1 MSLVNGGIAYTYDV
15 AGLRR
20 PSRAPV
26 LVDLA
31 KLLGYPLE
39 RPELAGA
46 GALRR
51 LVHPEDWRR
60 LVAHWHTVFD
70 LPDGADTSIVC
81 RMKHASGDWRW
92 VKGREQ
98 VFSRTRAGEARRV
111 LGFAADVSEG
121 RRIEDS
127 LAGATSDLL
136 AAEARERRRIAR
148 ELHDSTTQHLVA
160 IDLTM
165 SRLKQ
170 RLGDDPVDQAIVA
183 DIRAA
188 LAAAHREI
196 RTFSYLLHPPQLER
210 VGLEAALNQ
219 FLEGFQRRTHLR
231 VAFQAEGPPRVLG
244 QLTELALFR
253 VAQEALLNVH
263 KHAKASSVDIRLT
276 NRAFETILEIRDDGV
291 GMPQAEIA
299 AMLAS
304 PTHGVG
310 ITSMKAR
317 IADLG
322 GTLALVAQPNGLLVR
337 AVMTRR
343 RAGDALKPGR

>member
-31 KLLGYPLE
+31 KLLGYPMG

-51 LVHPEDWRR
+51 LVHPDDWRA
-60 LVAHWHTVFD
+60 LVAHWRRVFG
-70 LPDGADTSIVC
+70 LPDGAQTSVVC
-81 RMKHASGDWRW
+81 RMKHVNGDWRW

-98 VFSRTRAGEARRV
+98 VFSRTPAGAPRRV

-165 SRLKQ
+165 SRLKA
-170 RLGDDPVDQAIVA
+170 RIGDDPIDQAIVS

-196 RTFSYLLHPPQLER
+196 RTFSYLLHPPHLER

-219 FLEGFQRRTHLR
+219 FLEGFRRRTGLQ
-231 VAFQAEGPPRVLG
+231 VTFQAEGPPRVLG
-244 QLTELALFR
+244 QPTELALFR

-263 KHAKASSVDIRLT
+263 KHAKASAVDIRLA
-276 NRAFETILEIRDDGV
+276 NRPVETILEIRDDGV
-291 GMPQAEIA
+291 GMPEDEIA